1 MQQPP
6 VVPSSR
12 AARRQRVGFGLVA
25 VAAVLAA
32 CGTDI
37 PGSVTPPDNAVASR
51 SESPIEVTAVPDVQP
66 VPMPNGMLSEVEK
79 PYFEFQVERPAEMMG
94 AISLR
99 YPSLLRSAQVEGR
112 VLASF
117 VVDAN
122 GRVDLSTFKE
132 LRSDHTLFTN
142 AVRQAL
148 ETAQYRAAE
157 VGGRTVAQVVQQPFI
172 FALDRSA
179 EALRS
184 PGNGTAVVLA
194 RAWQG
199 VMAPWRRDPADIDRA
214 LAGAYFEFQ
223 VDEPASMQGGANL
236 RYAIELRNAGIEGT
250 VLAQFVLGADGR
262 IEPSTF
268 KVLTT
273 DHEGFVES
281 VREALPRL
289 RYTAARKDGRAVR
302 QLVQQPFVFNIA
314 K

>member
-1 MQQPP
+1 
-6 VVPSSR
+6 V
-12 AARRQRVGFGLVA
+12 
-25 VAAVLAA
+25 
-32 CGTDI
+32 
-37 PGSVTPPDNAVASR
+37 
-51 SESPIEVTAVPDVQP
+51 
-66 VPMPNGMLSEVEK
+66 
-79 PYFEFQVERPAEMMG
+79 
-94 AISLR
+94 
-99 YPSLLRSAQVEGR
+99 
-112 VLASF
+112 
-117 VVDAN
+117 
-122 GRVDLSTFKE
+122 
-132 LRSDHTLFTN
+132 LRSDHALFTN

-148 ETAQYRAAE
+148 ETAQYQAAE
-157 VGGRTVAQVVQQPFI
+157 AGGRKVAQVVQQPFI

-179 EALRS
+179 QALRS

-302 QLVQQPFVFNIA
+302 QLVQQPFVFSIA